1 MTSNVNSQF
10 AIKIRVQKWNE
21 TKLIKLIRNTHMTK
35 LLPTYERAFL
45 CGALTRKQIKVLMTG
60 FKTGYTH
67 VLIN

>member
-1 MTSNVNSQF
+1 M
-10 AIKIRVQKWNE
+10 QKWNE

-45 CGALTRKQIKVLMTG
+45 SGALTRKQIKVLMTG